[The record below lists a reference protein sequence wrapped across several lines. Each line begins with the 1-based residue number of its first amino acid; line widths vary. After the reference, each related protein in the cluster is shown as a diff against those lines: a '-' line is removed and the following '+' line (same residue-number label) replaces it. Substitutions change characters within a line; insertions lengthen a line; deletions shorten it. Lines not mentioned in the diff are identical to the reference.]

1 MMEDHVILK
10 QILSNVVY
18 LLTTVRDIVIN
29 SRDVKHVVVS
39 QDVVG
44 VTLPALVMMP
54 KLIPL
59 DVLWLTVVEV
69 TMRNVISLEK
79 LSLEECFLFWEL

>member
-1 MMEDHVILK
+1 MEDHAILK
-10 QILSNVVY
+10 RILFNVVY

-29 SRDVKHVVVS
+29 SKDVKLVVVS

-44 VTLPALVMMP
+44 VTLPTLVMMP

-59 DVLWLTVVEV
+59 DVLWLTVVEII
-69 TMRNVISLEK
+69 MQNVISLEK
-79 LSLEECFLFWEL
+79 LLLEECFLFWEL